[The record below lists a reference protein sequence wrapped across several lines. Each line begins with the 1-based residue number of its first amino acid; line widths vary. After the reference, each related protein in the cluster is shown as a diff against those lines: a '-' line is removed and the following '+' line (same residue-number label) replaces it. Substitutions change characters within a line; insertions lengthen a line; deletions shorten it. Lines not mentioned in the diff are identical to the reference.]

1 MIIWFGRIIPSVQVL
16 ECWSVYACGCA
27 NFLHNSS
34 CGDVFSVFVVKI
46 VLMTQASFCYCW
58 AVLAWSQG
66 LFCSS
71 PHPICEEAGSAQ
83 GIGTAHPR
91 GYPTPYVVILVIQSW
106 EKKEEWGAFVLIV
119 HDGALLF
126 WGWLNILPAHGNRW
140 VNSMLCLCAWLL
152 LYLLNCLYLNP
163 WMVSILSLWF
173 FPPFHVGGSEQADG
187 LTWLPIGIK
196 PWHLVMLYSSLL
208 KCFVLVAALGAMIQ
222 DKPLG

>member
-71 PHPICEEAGSAQ
+71 PHPICKEAGSAQ
-83 GIGTAHPR
+83 GIGTAHPADPR
-91 GYPTPYVVILVIQSW
+91 GYPTPYVVILGIQSW

-119 HDGALLF
+119 HDGALLS
-126 WGWLNILPAHGNRW
+126 WAWLNTACPWEEMSEFHALLVCVTFALSIKLSLPQPMNGLNPISLILSPIPCRGKWASRW
-140 VNSMLCLCAWLL
+140 VDLAA
-152 LYLLNCLYLNP
+152 Y
-163 WMVSILSLWF
+163 
-173 FPPFHVGGSEQADG
+173 
-187 LTWLPIGIK
+187 
-196 PWHLVMLYSSLL
+196 WH
-208 KCFVLVAALGAMIQ
+208 
-222 DKPLG
+222 